1 MLVRDWMSKNVVTVD
16 VKANMQEA
24 ITLMMDHDVSV
35 LPVMEGG
42 RLVGIVTDRDIRR
55 AAPSSASLL
64 DVRHV
69 LYHLTRVEIGAI
81 MCRDLITIPPDF
93 TVEET
98 ADVLLKRKI
107 SGCPVL
113 DRDGNLIGIVT
124 KHDLFKAIVSVSG
137 LRAGGIQF
145 GFLLE
150 DRPDSIKKVTDIIQK
165 HGARAVSIISA
176 YEKAPEGHRYAY
188 VRISNVEPNEL
199 RLLEQELKKKT
210 RLLYMVDHVQNK
222 REIYPSA

>member
-24 ITLMMDHDVSV
+24 ITQMMDHDVSM
-35 LPVMEGG
+35 LPVMEEGK
-42 RLVGIVTDRDIRR
+42 LVGIVTDRDIRR
-55 AAPSSASLL
+55 AAPSSASLH

-93 TVEET
+93 TIEET
-98 ADVLLKRKI
+98 AEVLLQRKI

-113 DRDGNLIGIVT
+113 DRDGKLIGVVT
-124 KHDLFKAIVSVSG
+124 KHDLFKAVVSVSG
-137 LRAGGIQF
+137 LKAGGIQF

-150 DRPDSIKKVTDIIQK
+150 DKPDSIKEITDMIQK

-176 YEKAPEGHRYAY
+176 YQKAPQGHRYAY
-188 VRISNVEPNEL
+188 VRISDIDRDKL
-199 RLLEQELKKKT
+199 RELEQELKRAT
-210 RLLYMVDHVQNK
+210 QLLYIVDNLENR
-222 REIYPSA
+222 REIYANS